1 MGGEAPAEPK
11 RQRMASSEWRI
22 VLEGS
27 ASALPKIFGASGD
40 VSSSFANLW
49 RVGLLPDRLKNFLG
63 AAGDV
68 PPIFRRMNSALIKSS
83 STTG

>member
-1 MGGEAPAEPK
+1 MTEKLSADLEWDEGRGTRDGMKWEGKAPAEPK

-40 VSSSFANLW
+40 APSSFANLW
-49 RVGLLPDRLKNFLG
+49 RVGLLPDR
-63 AAGDV
+63 
-68 PPIFRRMNSALIKSS
+68 R
-83 STTG
+83 